1 MVDDLLNSENNNP
14 DDDFMKN
21 LANEGNMK
29 DEELNRLPG
38 DLFKK
43 NKDSKQW
50 KREYRSISN
59 FTMDSIKEAF
69 DTEYEPK
76 LNVTGSKAYVNSDAD
91 IINTMEANITP
102 IPECQDKEC
111 GTNNKCKKCKLNTEK
126 LFSLLGKLS
135 LNAEELG
142 IENKITF
149 VPQDK

>member
-1 MVDDLLNSENNNP
+1 MDKYLAEDDFNNNLDNIKGMDDDEFDSLLN
-14 DDDFMKN
+14 DFLEK
-21 LANEGNMK
+21 NEGS
-29 DEELNRLPG
+29 
-38 DLFKK
+38 K
-43 NKDSKQW
+43 NW

-76 LNVTGSKAYVNSDAD
+76 LNVTGSKAHLNSDAD
-91 IINTMEANITP
+91 IINTIDANITP
-102 IPECQDKEC
+102 IPECQDKNC